1 MLRAL
6 ISEVE
11 ASELKKKLGRLDL
24 IKSISDLSS
33 VILLKDQS
41 WEVEVR
47 ALMSLS
53 GAQQFFHLI
62 TLVTFVHNVWQYGGL
77 SSMS

>member
-24 IKSISDLSS
+24 IKSISEQFGHSYKGSKLGSRSS
-33 VILLKDQS
+33 GTDES
-41 WEVEVR
+41 
-47 ALMSLS
+47 
-53 GAQQFFHLI
+53 
-62 TLVTFVHNVWQYGGL
+62 
-77 SSMS
+77 